1 MKGSEIRKRFLE
13 YFKERGHTVLPSSPL
28 VPRND
33 PTLLFTNAGMVQFK
47 DIFTGEKPRAVPR
60 AVTSQKC
67 MRAGGKHNDLENV
80 GRTAR
85 HLTFFEM
92 LGNFSF
98 GDYFKE
104 EAIDLAWDF
113 LVRELG
119 LPQDRLWVSVFQDDD
134 HAFRIWRDK
143 VQVSADRVLRLG
155 EESNFWAMGDTG
167 PCGPCSEIYVDQ
179 GNDVGCGRPECS
191 PGCDCDRFLEIWNL
205 VFMQYIRDGSGTLT
219 PLPKPSIDTGMGL
232 ERITAV
238 LQGVKTNY
246 DTDLFQGIISGICD
260 LTGKAYGSGHES
272 NTSTRVIAD
281 HIRALTFLIA
291 EGTLPSNEG
300 RGYVLRRILRRA
312 ARHGKLLGL
321 NEPFLFRLAGIVVD
335 EMKEAFPELVRARD
349 HVAAVVLN
357 EEERFLNTLD
367 QGLSILVD
375 LMQKLIQQGKT
386 LIPGNEIFKLYD
398 TYGFPL
404 DLTQDIASEK
414 GLSLDEA
421 GFREEMERQR
431 DRARASWKGSEE
443 KGIDPLFKSLSETC
457 KTAFVGYDRTE
468 SESGVLSLI
477 LEGALKESV
486 QSEVEVDLM
495 LDATP
500 FYPESGGQTGD
511 QGNLEWDG
519 GSAEVLRT
527 WKPAEGLI
535 VHRARVLQG
544 FLKTGQKVSCRVDPD
559 KRKSTA
565 HNHTATHILHAVLRH
580 VLGDHV
586 KQAGSLVE
594 TGRLR
599 FDFTHFAPV
608 HARELERIEQLANE
622 WIWRNVPVE
631 TEVKPLNEAISGGAT
646 ALFGE
651 KYGSEVRVVSIPEL
665 SMELC
670 GGTHVHATGEIG
682 LFKIQHE
689 GGIAAGVRR
698 IEAVTGAQ
706 AYEYFK
712 GLEGEI
718 RSLSDM
724 VKESPG
730 RIAPKVEKTLKERK
744 DLLQEIGSLKRELA
758 ELRGGDIIELI
769 RDIDGVKVLS
779 HRVDQLSPEEL
790 REHADRLRERVG
802 SGVVVAGS
810 ENKGKVALIAMV
822 SKDLT
827 RRIHA
832 GNLIKEVARITGGGG
847 GGRPDMA
854 QAGGTDASKL
864 DDALNKVFDL
874 VREQMTAAGKS

>member
-1 MKGSEIRKRFLE
+1 MKGFEIRRRFLK
-13 YFKERGHTVLPSSPL
+13 YFEERGHTLFPSSPL
-28 VPRND
+28 IPRND

-47 DIFTGEKPRAVPR
+47 DIFTGEKPRSVPR
-60 AVTSQKC
+60 AATSQKC

-80 GRTAR
+80 GHTAR
-85 HLTFFEM
+85 HQTFFEM

-104 EAIDLAWDF
+104 EAIGFAWDF

-119 LPQDRLWVSVFQDDD
+119 LPKERLWVSVFKDDED
-134 HAFRIWRDK
+134 AFGIWRNRIGIP
-143 VQVSADRVLRLG
+143 AERVLKLG

-179 GNDVGCGRPECS
+179 GDDAGCGRPGCR
-191 PGCDCDRFLEIWNL
+191 PGCDCDRFLEVWNL
-205 VFMQYIRDGSGTLT
+205 VFMQYRKDESGILT

-246 DTDLFQGIISGICD
+246 DTDLFQGIIGGICD
-260 LTGKAYGSGHES
+260 LTGKAYGQDHACD
-272 NTSTRVIAD
+272 TSTRVIAD

-291 EGTLPSNEG
+291 EGILPSNEG

-321 NEPFLFRLAGIVVD
+321 NEPFLYRLAGTVVD
-335 EMKEAFPELVRARD
+335 EMKQAFPDLLRARD
-349 HVAAVVLN
+349 HAASVVKN
-357 EEERFLNTLD
+357 EEERFQNTLD
-367 QGLSILVD
+367 QGLSILHD
-375 LMQKLIQQGKT
+375 LIQKLTKQGKT
-386 LIPGNEIFKLYD
+386 LIPGKEIFKLYD

-404 DLTQDIASEK
+404 DLTQDIAK
-414 GLSLDEA
+414 DLGLSVDEA
-421 GFREEMERQR
+421 GFHEEMARQR
-431 DRARASWKGSEE
+431 ERARASWKGSEE
-443 KGIDPLFKSLSETC
+443 KGILPAFKSLSETC
-457 KTAFVGYDRTE
+457 KTLFVGYDRIE

-477 LEGALKESV
+477 RDGVIKESV
-486 QSEVEVDLM
+486 QAGEEIDMV
-495 LDATP
+495 LDSTP
-500 FYPESGGQTGD
+500 FYAESGGQVGD
-511 QGNLEWDG
+511 QGSLDWDG
-519 GSAEVLRT
+519 GSVEVIRT
-527 WKPAEGLI
+527 WRPAEGLI
-535 VHRARVLQG
+535 VHRVRVLQG
-544 FLKTGQKVSCRVDPD
+544 SLKRGQKVSCRVDPG
-559 KRKSTA
+559 KRASAA

-594 TGRLR
+594 PERLR

-608 HARELERIEQLANE
+608 HPRELERIEQLANE
-622 WIWRNVPVE
+622 WIFRNAPVE
-631 TEVKPLNEAISGGAT
+631 TEVEPLNEAISGGAT

-665 SMELC
+665 SKELC
-670 GGTHVHATGEIG
+670 GGTHVQATGEIG
-682 LFKIQHE
+682 LFKIRHE

-698 IEAVTGAQ
+698 IEAVTGIQ

-712 GLEGEI
+712 SLEDEI
-718 RSLSDM
+718 RSLSEI

-730 RIAPKVEKTLKERK
+730 RIAPKVGKNLKERK
-744 DLLQEIGSLKRELA
+744 DLLCEIGSLKRELA
-758 ELRGGDIIELI
+758 ELRGGDIIDQI
-769 RDIDGVKVLS
+769 REVDGVKVLS
-779 HRVDQLSPEEL
+779 HRADHLSPEEL
-790 REHADRLRERVG
+790 REHADRLRDRVG

-822 SKDLT
+822 TNDLT
-827 RRIHA
+827 RKIHA

-864 DDALNKVFDL
+864 DEALNKVFDL
-874 VREQMTAAGKS
+874 VHEQMTVTGKI

>member
-832 GNLIKEVARITGGGG
+832 GNLIKEGARITGGKG

>member
-1 MKGSEIRKRFLE
+1 MKGSEIRRRFLR
-13 YFKERGHTVLPSSPL
+13 YFEDHGHTVLPSSPL

-47 DIFTGEKPRAVPR
+47 DIFTGEKPRTVPR
-60 AVTSQKC
+60 AATSQKC

-104 EAIDLAWDF
+104 EAIGFAWDF
-113 LVRELG
+113 LVREMG
-119 LPQDRLWVSVFQDDD
+119 LPKERLWVSVFKDDD
-134 HAFRIWRDK
+134 DAFRIWKDK
-143 VQVSADRVLRLG
+143 IQVPADRVLRLG

-179 GNDVGCGRPECS
+179 GKEVSCGRPGCS
-191 PGCDCDRFLEIWNL
+191 PGCDCDRFLEVWNL
-205 VFMQYIRDGSGTLT
+205 VFMQYTRDETGTLT

-246 DTDLFQGIISGICD
+246 DTDLFQGIIGGIGD
-260 LTGKAYGSGHES
+260 LTGKAYGSDHAWD
-272 NTSTRVIAD
+272 TSTRVIAD

-321 NEPFLFRLAGIVVD
+321 NEPFLYRLAGTVVD
-335 EMKEAFPELVRARD
+335 EMKEAFPDLLRARD
-349 HVAAVVLN
+349 HVAVVVLN

-367 QGLSILVD
+367 QGLSILGD
-375 LMQKLIQQGKT
+375 LIHKLTQQGKI
-386 LIPGNEIFKLYD
+386 LIPGKEIFKLYD

-414 GLSLDEA
+414 GLSLDEP
-421 GFREEMERQR
+421 GFHEEMERQR
-431 DRARASWKGSEE
+431 ERARASWKGSEE
-443 KGIDPLFKSLSETC
+443 KGIDPVFKSLSETC
-457 KTAFVGYDRTE
+457 KSAFVGYDRTE

-477 LEGALKESV
+477 REGALKESV
-486 QSEVEVDLM
+486 QAGEELDIVVDS
-495 LDATP
+495 TP
-500 FYPESGGQTGD
+500 FYPESGGQIGD
-511 QGNLEWDG
+511 RGSLDWDG

-527 WKPAEGLI
+527 WRPAEGLI
-535 VHRARVLQG
+535 VHRVRILQG
-544 FLKTGQKVSCRVDPD
+544 SLKRGQKVWCRVDPG
-559 KRKSTA
+559 KRASTA
-565 HNHTATHILHAVLRH
+565 HNHTATHILQAVLRH

-594 TGRLR
+594 PDRLR

-608 HARELERIEQLANE
+608 HARELERIEQLTNE
-622 WIWRNVPVE
+622 WIWRNTPVE
-631 TEVKPLNEAISGGAT
+631 TEVKPLNEAISGGAM

-651 KYGSEVRVVSIPEL
+651 KYGSRVRVVSIPEL
-665 SMELC
+665 SSELC

-682 LFKIQHE
+682 LFKVQHE

-698 IEAVTGAQ
+698 IEAVTGIK

-712 GLEGEI
+712 NLEDEI
-718 RSLSDM
+718 RSLSEI

-744 DLLQEIGSLKRELA
+744 DLLQELGSLKRELA
-758 ELRGGDIIELI
+758 ELRGGDIIEQI
-769 RDIDGVKVLS
+769 RDVEGVKVLS
-779 HRVDQLSPEEL
+779 HRADHLSAEEL
-790 REHADRLRERVG
+790 REHADRLRDRVG

-822 SKDLT
+822 TKDLT

-864 DDALNKVFDL
+864 DDALDKVFDL
-874 VREQMTAAGKS
+874 VREQITSA

>member
-1 MKGSEIRKRFLE
+1 MKGSEIRRRFLR
-13 YFKERGHTVLPSSPL
+13 YFEDHGHTVLPSSPL

-60 AVTSQKC
+60 AATSQKC

-119 LPQDRLWVSVFQDDD
+119 LPKDRLWVSVFQDDD
-134 HAFRIWRDK
+134 QAFRIWRDK
-143 VQVSADRVLRLG
+143 VQVPADRILRLG

-205 VFMQYIRDGSGTLT
+205 VFMQYTRDGSGTLT

-246 DTDLFQGIISGICD
+246 DTDLFQGIIQAISD
-260 LTGKAYGSGHES
+260 LTGKPYGSGHTW
-272 NTSTRVIAD
+272 NTSIRVIAD

-300 RGYVLRRILRRA
+300 RGYVLRRVLRRA

-321 NEPFLFRLAGIVVD
+321 NEPFLFRLAGTVVD
-335 EMKEAFPELVRARD
+335 EMKEAFPELLRARD

-367 QGLSILVD
+367 QGLSILGD

-431 DRARASWKGSEE
+431 ERARASWKGSEE

-477 LEGALKESV
+477 LGGAIKESV
-486 QSEVEVDLM
+486 QSEVEVDLV

-511 QGNLEWDG
+511 QGSLDWDG

-527 WKPAEGLI
+527 WRPAEGLI

-544 FLKTGQKVSCRVDPD
+544 SLKAGQKVSCRVDPD

-608 HARELERIEQLANE
+608 HTRELERIEQLANE
-622 WIWRNVPVE
+622 WIWRNAPVE